1 VELFCLSHNQKMGIP
16 SDRVMKKMRFS
27 LLTGLILGLIVSL
40 PSLGATQLDV
50 TGTGM
55 VSIAPDEATIT
66 AQVSL
71 VERDA
76 GKAQSLASNEVD
88 AMLLAIESF
97 SLKPNS
103 LNASELSLLPE
114 YRWDRATDQ
123 QQFMGFRVTRTISF
137 TIAEIDEL
145 GAALS
150 ALANAG
156 ATLISS
162 PVMGSSNAQD
172 AKDEA
177 LAKAVGDAQ
186 KKLTLLANA
195 ANMSL
200 SSITQISEVAPYSSG
215 PQPTLM
221 RSEMAL
227 DTAASNTVVPGNLT
241 FVAEVRAQAEAE

>member
-1 VELFCLSHNQKMGIP
+1 
-16 SDRVMKKMRFS
+16 MKNMRFS
-27 LLTGLILGLIVSL
+27 SLTGLILGLLVSL

-88 AMLLAIESF
+88 AMLLAIESI
-97 SLKPNS
+97 SLKPDS

-137 TIAEIDEL
+137 TITEIDQL

-177 LAKAVGDAQ
+177 LAQAVGNAQ

-200 SSITQISEVAPYSSG
+200 SSITQISEVAPYSSR

-227 DTAASNTVVPGNLT
+227 DSAASNSFVPGNLT

>member
-1 VELFCLSHNQKMGIP
+1 
-16 SDRVMKKMRFS
+16 MKKMRFS
-27 LLTGLILGLIVSL
+27 SLTWLILGLLVSL

-55 VSIAPDEATIT
+55 VSIAPDEATIA

-76 GKAQSLASNEVD
+76 GKAQSLASKKVD

-97 SLKPNS
+97 SLKPDS

-137 TIAEIDEL
+137 TITEIDQL

-177 LAKAVGDAQ
+177 LAQAVGDAQ

-200 SSITQISEVAPYSSG
+200 SSITQISEVAPYSSR

-227 DTAASNTVVPGNLT
+227 DSAASNSFVPGNLT